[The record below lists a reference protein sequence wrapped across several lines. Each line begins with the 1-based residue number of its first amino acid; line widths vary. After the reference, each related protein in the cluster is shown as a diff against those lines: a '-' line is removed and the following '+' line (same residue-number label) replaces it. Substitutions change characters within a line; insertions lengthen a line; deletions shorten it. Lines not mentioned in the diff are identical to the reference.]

1 MDNRVGPGDEKAPR
15 SIKKPSK
22 KSDKKNDNNKNK
34 AFVKN
39 TIDLNPTID
48 DKTMGEAKDSGTAV
62 FTWGRMNP
70 PTVGHEKLVNK
81 VKQVAQQNN
90 AMPHIYL
97 TQTYDSK
104 KNPIPYGTKIRLAQK
119 AFGNIVS
126 KSKSKTLIQ
135 VMKELQTMGHNKVI
149 MVVGSDRVQEFKT
162 LLNRYNGKDFSFE
175 SINVVSAGNRDPDAD
190 SVSGMSATKMREAAA
205 ANDMAAFKKGLPQK
219 LQSQAAKI
227 MQTVRDGMQIAEELE
242 EQGLLDEAVLSIA
255 QRRKRAMAFRRARAR
270 IKRGRMIAKRKFAPK
285 AKLEKRARRAAIKL
299 IRRRVAGKKGLN
311 YANLSPGEKMSV
323 DRLVQRRQGAIKTI
337 AKRLLPKVRTAE
349 RERLQRYHASQTM
362 SKEEFDDCLNIIMEA
377 YFKVDIEGLPKFF
390 MDASSPGEVKVE
402 LRRLLKKPGEV
413 VNDITRVQKADII
426 KAFRLQAAGKSDE
439 GGKVGIEEDIDTA
452 FTNYLF
458 EREDP
463 DIKDREGTQPAKYFS
478 GLSVSTKKKRDAHFK
493 KHGPMADDDPKGY
506 KPAPGDAS
514 AETKPSKHTKR
525 YHQMFGK
532 EQNMKFD
539 KRFRFNRK
547 MSEMTEEQ
555 FVDAVDGMLNTFEQV
570 QLIEKQIEGLKKKSE
585 KSGIPY
591 STLKKVYDRG
601 MAAWQTGHRPGTTP
615 QQWAFARV
623 NSYITKGKTYHTA
636 DKDLREEAVSPAQQ
650 AAIAIAKKKSGK
662 YDKEG
667 NRIKEAKTHSWRSE
681 GHYLPDGTEWTG
693 DQHNYEGDVYTG
705 KTHTPASQKLYHYKE
720 LPAGVRKK
728 ITLDLD
734 EVSQVDVAKDKIKR
748 EKEADKRKH
757 DRMMDRAR
765 TTDTRAANRA
775 EEVDIDEMAKR
786 VRDEPG
792 AYTMKQGKTEYKL
805 TPRLNR
811 NDRPSGEWQIYVKDR
826 GNWEWDRTVGGKR
839 DAINWIKTQ
848 KEEVVHDKCGTPEC
862 CGQCDT
868 SDLNEAF
875 VAAGFSD
882 IMYANDFEEHKV
894 HGGFALHPSVTEE
907 GGAGDWGTNKLTKK
921 YKKDTPGQNVKEA
934 IEYMDGME
942 IDFCENIYRPL
953 SDKYFEFF
961 REARQ
966 LYEAG
971 ELQLEGVN
979 KQLIL
984 TDIGE
989 FAYYEDME
997 VPLDCPLLEEDEPEL
1012 NKPKRG
1018 GTKKFYVYVK
1028 DPSTDNVKKVSW
1040 GDTTGL
1046 KTKINNPAARKSF
1059 AARHKCDTRNDKTTA
1074 SYWACRLPRYAKMLG
1089 MQVDNPNSW
1098 W

>member
-1 MDNRVGPGDEKAPR
+1 
-15 SIKKPSK
+15 
-22 KSDKKNDNNKNK
+22 
-34 AFVKN
+34 
-39 TIDLNPTID
+39 
-48 DKTMGEAKDSGTAV
+48 
-62 FTWGRMNP
+62 
-70 PTVGHEKLVNK
+70 
-81 VKQVAQQNN
+81 
-90 AMPHIYL
+90 
-97 TQTYDSK
+97 
-104 KNPIPYGTKIRLAQK
+104 
-119 AFGNIVS
+119 
-126 KSKSKTLIQ
+126 
-135 VMKELQTMGHNKVI
+135 
-149 MVVGSDRVQEFKT
+149 
-162 LLNRYNGKDFSFE
+162 
-175 SINVVSAGNRDPDAD
+175 
-190 SVSGMSATKMREAAA
+190 
-205 ANDMAAFKKGLPQK
+205 
-219 LQSQAAKI
+219 
-227 MQTVRDGMQIAEELE
+227 
-242 EQGLLDEAVLSIA
+242 
-255 QRRKRAMAFRRARAR
+255 
-270 IKRGRMIAKRKFAPK
+270 
-285 AKLEKRARRAAIKL
+285 
-299 IRRRVAGKKGLN
+299 
-311 YANLSPGEKMSV
+311 
-323 DRLVQRRQGAIKTI
+323 
-337 AKRLLPKVRTAE
+337 
-349 RERLQRYHASQTM
+349 
-362 SKEEFDDCLNIIMEA
+362 
-377 YFKVDIEGLPKFF
+377 
-390 MDASSPGEVKVE
+390 
-402 LRRLLKKPGEV
+402 
-413 VNDITRVQKADII
+413 
-426 KAFRLQAAGKSDE
+426 
-439 GGKVGIEEDIDTA
+439 
-452 FTNYLF
+452 
-458 EREDP
+458 
-463 DIKDREGTQPAKYFS
+463 
-478 GLSVSTKKKRDAHFK
+478 
-493 KHGPMADDDPKGY
+493 
-506 KPAPGDAS
+506 
-514 AETKPSKHTKR
+514 
-525 YHQMFGK
+525 
-532 EQNMKFD
+532 
-539 KRFRFNRK
+539 
-547 MSEMTEEQ
+547 
-555 FVDAVDGMLNTFEQV
+555 
-570 QLIEKQIEGLKKKSE
+570 
-585 KSGIPY
+585 
-591 STLKKVYDRG
+591 

-765 TTDTRAANRA
+765 SSDTQSTNRA
-775 EEVDIDEMAKR
+775 SNTEETKIKEDIALQLE
-786 VRDEPG
+786 RDKDQ
-792 AYTMKQGKTEYKL
+792 YVLHMKEIGKKG
-805 TPRLNR
+805 TPRSVPKGRVELRGKPNYEG
-811 NDRPSGEWQIYVKDR
+811 NGYDPKDKLHR
-826 GNWEWDRTVGGKR
+826 FLDTIGKGVNVSEL
-839 DAINWIKTQ
+839 INGKVAVLSDKNPRAQ
-848 KEEVVHDKCGTPEC
+848 KGLEAAKKIMGEEVVHDKCGTPEC

-1028 DPSTDNVKKVSW
+1028 DPSTGNVKKVSW